1 MFPWGS
7 AQRPVI
13 VKVSSEERAGKVVQ
27 ICQRYGMHYILGL
40 KPVEDLTDL
49 KNALKE
55 RLTLANSVS
64 VVVTGTGPM
73 KSIQR
78 IIPCRRP
85 SCC

>member
-40 KPVEDLTDL
+40 EPVEDLTDL

-55 RLTLANSVS
+55 RLTLANSY
-64 VVVTGTGPM
+64 GAC
-73 KSIQR
+73 
-78 IIPCRRP
+78 PCGSGDKYKFYHGRE
-85 SCC
+85 